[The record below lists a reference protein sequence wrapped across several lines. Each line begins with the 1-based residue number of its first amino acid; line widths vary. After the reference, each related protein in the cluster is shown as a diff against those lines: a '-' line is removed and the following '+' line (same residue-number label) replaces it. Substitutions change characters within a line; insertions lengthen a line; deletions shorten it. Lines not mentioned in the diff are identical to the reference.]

1 MSQNSD
7 SNDQNGSSS
16 SIVLDSFVPI
26 LEAPSSAETGSE
38 TLGGLLGDEHS
49 ATNTRKLA
57 LNEALLNLLPKDL
70 AFQDF
75 MRELLLVIQKIV
87 PSEAGTIFELD
98 QANQSLFFRAVSGQ
112 ASDTVTRFLIP
123 VGQGIVGF
131 VAESRKSA
139 RVDQVQDNARHIKAI
154 QAAVGFSPQ
163 NLVAV
168 PIFLRGKI
176 YGVLELLNRIGES
189 SFKAE
194 DVEML
199 EYAVAM
205 ASKVIETRLV
215 VAWALNHQASAPEK
229 KSA

>member
-1 MSQNSD
+1 MSQGGD
-7 SNDQNGSSS
+7 SNSGSGSSS
-16 SIVLDSFVPI
+16 ISLESFVPI
-26 LEAPSSAETGSE
+26 LEAPSSSETGSE
-38 TLGGLLGDEHS
+38 TLGGLLGDEVA

-75 MRELLLVIQKIV
+75 MRELLLSFQKVV

-98 QANQSLFFRAVSGQ
+98 QESNSLFFRAVSGQ
-112 ASDTVTRFLIP
+112 ASDTVTKFLIP
-123 VGQGIVGF
+123 IGQGIVGF

-139 RVDQVQDNARHIKAI
+139 KVDQVQDNARHIKAI
-154 QAAVGFSPQ
+154 QAAVGFSPN

-168 PIFLRGKI
+168 PIFVRGKI
-176 YGVLELLNRIGES
+176 YGVLELLNRIGEPN
-189 SFKAE
+189 FKAS
-194 DVEML
+194 DVELL
-199 EYAVAM
+199 EYAVSM

-215 VAWALNHQASAPEK
+215 IAWALNQNSAATEK